1 MTKQSLRTQQLL
13 SCSRKSPLLMQPK
26 GDLKRSHNPEPD
38 ESDQHSHPPRFLT
51 IHFKLFLSM
60 SGLPGFFSRSQIKPY
75 MRLHHVRDACPTE
88 LILLNVTCHGMQA
101 VFVYDGLVNAV
112 RISLT
117 LRILAVF
124 AYSVELQ
131 HSYPIK

>member
-1 MTKQSLRTQQLL
+1 
-13 SCSRKSPLLMQPK
+13 MQPK

-51 IHFKLFLSM
+51 TLNCSYLSGSSRLLFTLS
-60 SGLPGFFSRSQIKPY
+60 GQT
-75 MRLHHVRDACPTE
+75 LHAPPTE

-112 RISLT
+112 RIGLT

-124 AYSVELQ
+124 AYSVERE
-131 HSYPIK
+131 